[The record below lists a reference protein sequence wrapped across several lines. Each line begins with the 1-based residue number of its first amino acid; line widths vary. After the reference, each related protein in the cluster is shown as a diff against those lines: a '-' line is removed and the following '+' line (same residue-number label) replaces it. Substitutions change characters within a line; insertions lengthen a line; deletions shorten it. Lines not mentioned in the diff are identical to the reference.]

1 MISIWYS
8 AFTGSANTMN
18 LNSLHI
24 SRTVA
29 IVIVLAI
36 IVIAAIAYT
45 LMSDGEG
52 DVVTVSDTPTTQ
64 SEATF
69 VTLASELDS
78 IVFDASI
85 LSDPRFT
92 SLVNMHTAIT
102 PEPVGRNNPF
112 SPL

>member
-1 MISIWYS
+1 
-8 AFTGSANTMN
+8 MN

-29 IVIVLAI
+29 VVIVLAL

-45 LMSDGEG
+45 LMGSGTDETI
-52 DVVTVSDTPTTQ
+52 TVSDPATTQ
-64 SEATF
+64 SEANF
-69 VTLASELDS
+69 ITLASELDS

-85 LSDPRFT
+85 ISDPRFT
-92 SLVNMHTAIT
+92 SLVNIHTAIT
-102 PEPVGRNNPF
+102 PEPVGRNDPF